1 MQNLFRKY
9 LDNQCSPDE
18 VKQLLSHFNAQEN
31 EGLLKSLIREGLNTD
46 HSTLDNADN
55 RWGQT
60 IEETYHRIKKQ
71 IDAEKVKVLPFFK
84 KTWFRI
90 AASVVIIFSALTW
103 FFFQGQQR
111 KEVAE
116 VKNEKKFENDI
127 EPGGDKAILTLADGT
142 KIILDSTKNGTI
154 AQQGAANVV
163 KTDEGQ
169 LAYSPSIG
177 GGLEGPLYNTIS
189 TPRGGQYR
197 LVLPDGSMVWLNA
210 QSSIRFP
217 AMFTGTERRVE
228 IKGEVYFEV
237 AKNKAM
243 PFRVK
248 ANDMEVEVL
257 GTHFNIMAYDD
268 EALMKTTLLEGAVKV
283 SSKTKSVFLQPE
295 QQAKF
300 AAGSNDLKITSDVD
314 VDEETAWKTGWFRFN
329 DADISTVMR
338 QLSRWYDVEVSYSG
352 SLASVRFTGK
362 ISRNISLLKVLKILE
377 LSDVHFKIEGKK
389 IIVTS

>member
-31 EGLLKSLIREGLNTD
+31 EGVLKSLIRESLNTD
-46 HSTLDNADN
+46 HSSVDNADN
-55 RWGQT
+55 QWGQT
-60 IEETYHRIKKQ
+60 IEEAYQRIKKQ
-71 IDAEKVKVLPFFK
+71 IDAEKVKVVPFFK

-90 AASVVIIFSALTW
+90 AASVVLIFSALAW
-103 FFFQGQQR
+103 FFFQGQQQ

-127 EPGGDKAILTLADGT
+127 KPGGDKAILTLADGT

-163 KTDEGQ
+163 KTEEGQ
-169 LAYSPSIG
+169 LAYSPATG
-177 GGLEGPLYNTIS
+177 VRLEGSLYNTIS

-352 SLASVRFTGK
+352 SLPSDRFTGK

>member
-31 EGLLKSLIREGLNTD
+31 EGVLKSLIRESLNTD
-46 HSTLDNADN
+46 HSSEDNADN
-55 RWGQT
+55 QWGQT
-60 IEETYHRIKKQ
+60 IEEAYHRIKKQ
-71 IDAEKVKVLPFFK
+71 IDAEKVKVVPFFK

-90 AASVVIIFSALTW
+90 AASVVLIFSALAW
-103 FFFQGQQR
+103 FFFQGQQQ

-127 EPGGDKAILTLADGT
+127 KPGGDKAILTLADGT

-154 AQQGAANVV
+154 AQQGAANVI
-163 KTDEGQ
+163 KTEEGQ
-169 LAYSPSIG
+169 LAYSPATG
-177 GGLEGPLYNTIS
+177 VRLEGSLYNTIS

-352 SLASVRFTGK
+352 SLPSDRFTGK